1 MCFLQ
6 SIHVCF
12 THITHTH
19 THTHTHTLYS
29 QREAS
34 TDPNVLTGIPCC
46 PGVIEG
52 TVRVVTSID
61 QTEVRKRQCFKYAS
75 KKKIMYVYMNNCLF
89 GHHTLGGCH
98 TLRGR

>member
-1 MCFLQ
+1 MFLA
-6 SIHVCF
+6 IY
-12 THITHTH
+12 THTH
-19 THTHTHTLYS
+19 THCTT

-89 GHHTLGGCH
+89 GHHTLGGGGGGGCH